1 MTKRITIADVAERA
15 GVGKVTV
22 SYVLN
27 GRADEMRIS
36 SQTQERILAAAKELD
51 YRPNGVARMLSRKQS
66 DIVAVIFQDPNY
78 FSLGSTFLNEV
89 LHGVCRECVE
99 QKLDLMLHT
108 RPSENVFD
116 EANALSDGRIDGLLA
131 LRDEDDAT
139 LRALIRRKF
148 PLVLFFSRPLDP
160 DIAYVDCD
168 NYTGGKIAAQHLLSL
183 GHKRLGMVVGPQKSV
198 DSADRYQGFA
208 SVVQAAGHSIDP
220 AHIVPFNSPKASA
233 EDFAALLK
241 KKDRP
246 TAFFVWSDDV
256 AFECMKVAKGMGLRL
271 PEDLSLVGFDS
282 TPACDLVEPKLTSI
296 RQPVEDMAR
305 AATRILA
312 AIIREEEGEATHL
325 VFPPQLVVRASTA
338 APSDARHSIQEDII

>member
-1 MTKRITIADVAERA
+1 MSKRTTIADVAKKA

-27 GRADEMRIS
+27 GRAAEMRIS
-36 SQTQERILAAAKELD
+36 TQTSERIMTAVRDLD

-89 LHGVCRECVE
+89 LHGVCSECVE
-99 QKLDLMLHT
+99 QKLDLLLHT

-139 LRALIRRKF
+139 LKALIRRKF
-148 PLVLFFSRPLDP
+148 PVVLFFSRPVDP

-168 NYTGGKIAAQHLLSL
+168 NYSGGKIAAQHLLAL
-183 GHKRLGMVVGPQKSV
+183 GHTSFGMVVGPEKSV
-198 DSADRYQGFA
+198 DSADRYQGFV
-208 SVVQAAGHSIDP
+208 SVLQTAGHDIQP
-220 AHIVPFNSPKASA
+220 EQVVRVPSPTASA
-233 EDFAALLK
+233 EQFAALLK
-241 KKDRP
+241 KPNRP
-246 TAFFVWSDDV
+246 TAIFVWSDDV
-256 AFECMKVAKGMGLRL
+256 AFECMKIAKSMDIRI

-282 TPACDLVEPKLTSI
+282 TPACDLVHPKLTSI
-296 RQPVEDMAR
+296 RQPVEEMAR

-312 AIIREEEGEATHL
+312 SIIREEEGVSTHL
-325 VFPPQLVVRASTA
+325 VFPPQIVVRESTS
-338 APSDARHSIQEDII
+338 APNPSHTFKEEII